1 MSIVRAVLTGQHI
14 ITSSSLLSI
23 FGTGTVVSI
32 SFKLIFF
39 CYFDVERNIE
49 CGWQRLRIVLQ
60 CDAIVCGRIL
70 FLLRNLSEESEAVA
84 EASESTASVQGIV
97 ESSQAVVESESS
109 AEAVVKSEAIVE
121 PPAAESPPAT
131 LTGNV
136 SV

>member
-1 MSIVRAVLTGQHI
+1 M
-14 ITSSSLLSI
+14 
-23 FGTGTVVSI
+23 
-32 SFKLIFF
+32 
-39 CYFDVERNIE
+39 ERNIE

-60 CDAIVCGRIL
+60 CDAIACGRIL
-70 FLLRNLSEESEAVA
+70 SLLRNLSEESEAVA
-84 EASESTASVQGIV
+84 EASESESTASVQGIV

-109 AEAVVKSEAIVE
+109 VSESESVAEAIVE